1 MSNLNVALEQKERSA
16 LFVAQIAK
24 SLGADAALVT
34 EEGYG
39 NPDADFTGCIVALED
54 AGVKTVGLTNECTGL
69 TFNVKLPDRI
79 HTRNITYR
87 MDVQWIELF
96 FWTGMGL

>member
-1 MSNLNVALEQKERSA
+1 MYKRQDLEQKERSA

-39 NPDADFTGCIVALED
+39 NPDADFTGCIVALS
-54 AGVKTVGLTNECTGL
+54 L
-69 TFNVKLPDRI
+69 I
-79 HTRNITYR
+79 HISI
-87 MDVQWIELF
+87 DFLLIL
-96 FWTGMGL
+96 GIL

>member
-1 MSNLNVALEQKERSA
+1 MIMSNLNVALEQKERSA

-39 NPDADFTGCIVALED
+39 NPDA
-54 AGVKTVGLTNECTGL
+54 
-69 TFNVKLPDRI
+69 
-79 HTRNITYR
+79 
-87 MDVQWIELF
+87 
-96 FWTGMGL
+96 